1 MALKKTSDRGRSTR
15 RIAITAAGAA
25 AVLGGVAGSHA
36 QVAQD
41 FMPQATV
48 VEVMNAMI
56 MPMANVVWEAIRYED
71 TIKGP
76 ETDEG
81 WQQARNAAI
90 ALAESTNVLMILDRP
105 VAGPDRVVGE
115 GELSTQEIGE
125 LIVKNRGAWVG
136 YLRSLHE
143 LSMQTIQAIDAR
155 DAQKLSDLGGT
166 MDELCQACHKQ
177 FWYPN
182 Q

>member
-1 MALKKTSDRGRSTR
+1 MTRKRTSNRGTSTR
-15 RIAITAAGAA
+15 RIAITAAGVA
-25 AVLGGVAGSHA
+25 AVLGGVAGSA
-36 QVAQD
+36 QQGQD
-41 FMPQATV
+41 YLPQATV
-48 VEVMNAMI
+48 ADVMNAMI
-56 MPMANVVWEAIRYED
+56 MPMANVVWEAVRYED

-81 WQQARNAAI
+81 WQHARNAAV
-90 ALAESTNVLMILDRP
+90 ALAESMNVLMIPDRP
-105 VAGPDRVVGE
+105 VAGRDRVVGE

-143 LSMQTIQAIDAR
+143 LSMQTIEAIDAR

>member
-1 MALKKTSDRGRSTR
+1 MTRKRTSNRGTSTR
-15 RIAITAAGAA
+15 RIAITAAGVA
-25 AVLGGVAGSHA
+25 AVLGGVAGSA
-36 QVAQD
+36 QQAQD
-41 FMPQATV
+41 YLPQATV
-48 VEVMNAMI
+48 ADVMNAMI
-56 MPMANVVWEAIRYED
+56 MPMANVVWEAVRYED

-81 WQQARNAAI
+81 WQHARNAAV
-90 ALAESTNVLMILDRP
+90 ALAESMNVLMIPDRP
-105 VAGPDRVVGE
+105 VAAPDRVVGE

-136 YLRSLHE
+136 YLRSMHE
-143 LSMQTIQAIDAR
+143 LSMRTIEAIDAR

>member
-1 MALKKTSDRGRSTR
+1 MARKNSSDRGRSTR
-15 RIAITAAGAA
+15 RIALAAAGAV
-25 AVLGGVAGSHA
+25 AVLGAVARSQA
-36 QVAQD
+36 QQAQD
-41 FMPQATV
+41 YVPQATV

-56 MPMANVVWEAIRYED
+56 MPMANVVWEAVRYED

-81 WQQARNAAI
+81 WQQARNAAV
-90 ALAESTNVLMILDRP
+90 ALAESMNVLMIPDRP
-105 VAGPDRVVGE
+105 VAGPERVVGE
-115 GELSTQEIGE
+115 GELSTQEISE

-155 DAQKLSDLGGT
+155 DPQKLSDLGGT

>member
-1 MALKKTSDRGRSTR
+1 MTCRKPSNRERSIR
-15 RIAITAAGAA
+15 RIAMTAAGAA
-25 AVLGGVAGSHA
+25 AVLGTVAGSA
-36 QVAQD
+36 QQAQD
-41 FMPQATV
+41 YLPQATV
-48 VEVMNAMI
+48 ADVMNAMI
-56 MPMANVVWEAIRYED
+56 MPMANVVWEAVRYED

-81 WQQARNAAI
+81 WQHARNAAV
-90 ALAESTNVLMILDRP
+90 ALAESMNVLMIPDRP